1 MAAIFGKL
9 CHMIFKVAI
18 LTLTFLAFAPTQ
30 GAIRPFSSDGQ
41 VISVNSGV
49 SEQIYILTATNRTY
63 FWNSTGK
70 RRCCTCGDIVTVL
83 GYSDTSVS
91 MNPTAFATN
100 IVVKGHSP
108 LPHAEEISAAD
119 LLSGKITNRSVTI
132 RGILVSVLRDE
143 LDTQWNWLILNNDGQ
158 SVFAAA
164 NESEYPISQLR
175 KLLDAEVILRGF
187 VGEIIEWRQFLGSL
201 IVLFGENG
209 ISVTKPP
216 AADPFAAPALGSTR
230 TAHRQTT
237 VGTVLGIGPD
247 RVFLKTKD
255 GKFLLVNTL
264 QGSLAP
270 PCGAT
275 VTASGFA
282 TKGHNSHLLTEATL
296 RIEQDELAAPKTA
309 YRVLPKELYP
319 APLGKDVAN
328 FHFFGKVIR
337 LDGVIRDI
345 FPSGSNDRR
354 LKLDFGGHPVFV
366 DLTTIRDISAL
377 APNCEIDVSGVC
389 YAEFITSPSCPFPRF
404 GGFTIYPRGQKDIII
419 VRKAPWWTP
428 TRFLLTVGI
437 LFSILIAVLVWNV
450 LLHRISE
457 RRAKALAVEGMNL
470 ASAELKVEERT
481 HLAVELHD
489 ALSQALTG
497 VALQI
502 ETALDVDQQRESA
515 SHKFLKTAQQ
525 MLASC
530 RQELRLCLW
539 DLRSRTFQ
547 EKDMT
552 EAILRTV
559 SPHVGAA
566 QLTVRFNVPREKLS
580 ESSAHAIL
588 KIVRELVV
596 NAIRHGAA
604 TRVRIAG
611 EYHDGEINFSVTDNG
626 NGFDPDAAPGPA
638 DGHFGLQGIRERAV
652 ELGGCVHF
660 ESAPGQGARIDVR
673 LIEREDDSDK

>member
-1 MAAIFGKL
+1 MCRA
-9 CHMIFKVAI
+9 VI
-18 LTLTFLAFAPTQ
+18 LTLTFLALVPAR
-30 GAIRPFSSDGQ
+30 GAIRPFSSSGQ
-41 VISVNSGV
+41 VLSINSGI
-49 SEQIYILTATNRTY
+49 SEQIYILGATNRIS
-63 FWNSTGK
+63 FWNVTDK
-70 RRCCTCGDIVTVL
+70 RRCCVCGDNVTVL
-83 GYSDTSVS
+83 GYSDTTAG
-91 MNPTAFATN
+91 MNPTAFVTN
-100 IVVKGHSP
+100 IAVKGHSP
-108 LPHAEEISAAD
+108 FPQTVEISAAD
-119 LLSGKITNRSVTI
+119 LRGGKLTDRSVSI
-132 RGILVSVLRDE
+132 RGTLVSALRDE
-143 LDTQWNWLILNNDGQ
+143 LDAQWNWLVLNYDGQ

-164 NESEYPISQLR
+164 TESEYPLKSLR
-175 KLLDAEVILRGF
+175 KLLDAEVILSGVADEF
-187 VGEIIEWRQFLGSL
+187 SEWRHFLGSR
-201 IVLFGENG
+201 IILFGENG
-209 ISVTKPP
+209 IRVTKPP
-216 AADPFAAPALGSTR
+216 AANPFSAPALGSTR
-230 TAHRQTT
+230 TAHRQTS
-237 VGTVLGIGPD
+237 VGTVLGIGPN

-255 GKFLLVNTL
+255 GRFLLVNTL
-264 QGSLAP
+264 QGSAVP

-282 TKGHNSHLLTEATL
+282 SKGHNSHQLTEAVL
-296 RIEQDELAAPKTA
+296 RIEQDKPVAPEAAR
-309 YRVLPKELYP
+309 RVLPDELFP
-319 APLGKDVAN
+319 APFGQGVVN
-328 FHFFGKVIR
+328 FKFFGKVVR
-337 LDGVIRDI
+337 LSGVIHDV
-345 FPSGSNDRR
+345 FPGGSNDRR
-354 LKLDFGGHPVFV
+354 LKLDFGGRPVFV
-366 DLTTIRDISAL
+366 DLTAIRDLSAL

-389 YAEFITSPSCPFPRF
+389 YAEFITSPSWPFPRF
-404 GGFTIYPRGQKDIII
+404 GGLTIYPRGQKDIII

-470 ASAELKVEERT
+470 AAAELKVEERT

-626 NGFDPDAAPGPA
+626 NGFDPNTAPGPL
-638 DGHFGLQGIRERAV
+638 DGHFGLQGIRERVA
-652 ELGGCVHF
+652 ELSGCVRF
-660 ESAPGQGARIDVR
+660 ESAPGQGARVDVR
-673 LIEREDDSDK
+673 LIERKEDSDR